1 MGLFLILIRGILSK
15 NDAFCGPQTSIMSK
29 KLIIAIE
36 TSGRIGSAAIGRG
49 NELISE
55 IAFSGF
61 MKHSAELHCTLE
73 KLLYQAN
80 AAADDIEQCYIT
92 AGPGSFTGLRI
103 AVTAAKMFYFTQK
116 AQIIAADSMAVIAE
130 SASRYAADTGQ
141 TVDCIA
147 TILDA
152 KKDLFYAAVFDRVDG
167 NWQKCLDTDIF
178 AAEQLLGWL
187 ETNKKKNVGLLG
199 EGLVYYAEKFNA
211 PFTHLLDES
220 YWSAT
225 AAGLF
230 QVGQR
235 MAAEKQFADPFALTP
250 KYIRGPD
257 AAVKRPRQKS

>member
-1 MGLFLILIRGILSK
+1 
-15 NDAFCGPQTSIMSK
+15 MSK

-36 TSGRIGSAAIGRG
+36 TSGRVGSAAVGRG

-61 MKHSAELHCTLE
+61 MKHSAELFTALE

-80 AAADDIEQCYIT
+80 AAPDDIEQCYIT

-116 AQIIAADSMAVIAE
+116 AQIIAADSMDVIAE
-130 SASRYAADTGQ
+130 SASRYIAETGQ

-167 NWQKCLDTDIF
+167 NWKKCFDTQIIT
-178 AAEQLLGWL
+178 AEGLLNWL
-187 ETNKKKNVGLLG
+187 EINKKKRVGLLG

-230 QVGQR
+230 RVGQR
-235 MAAEKQFADPFALTP
+235 MAVEKLFADPFVLTP

-257 AAVKRPRQKS
+257 AVKKTKKA

>member
-1 MGLFLILIRGILSK
+1 
-15 NDAFCGPQTSIMSK
+15 MSK

-36 TSGRIGSAAIGRG
+36 TSGRVGSVAIGRG
-49 NELISE
+49 NELIAE

-61 MKHSAELHCTLE
+61 MKHSAELFTALE
-73 KLLYQAN
+73 KLLHQAD
-80 AAADDIEQCYIT
+80 ATVDDVEQCYIT

-103 AVTAAKMFYFTQK
+103 AVTAAKMFYFTQR
-116 AQIIAADSMAVIAE
+116 AQIIAADSMAVVAE
-130 SASRYAADTGQ
+130 SASRYTADTGQ
-141 TVDCIA
+141 TSDCIA
-147 TILDA
+147 AILDA
-152 KKDLFYAAVFDRVDG
+152 KKDLFYAAVFDQIDG
-167 NWQKCLDTDIF
+167 NWKKCLDTDIF
-178 AAEQLLGWL
+178 TAEQLLDWL
-187 ETNKKKNVGLLG
+187 KMNKKKNVGLLG

-235 MAAEKQFADPFALTP
+235 MAAEKQFADPFVLTP

>member
-1 MGLFLILIRGILSK
+1 MSK
-15 NDAFCGPQTSIMSK
+15 NV
-29 KLIIAIE
+29 IISIE
-36 TSGRIGSAAIGRG
+36 TSGRVGSAAIGCG
-49 NELISE
+49 KNLTSE
-55 IAFSGF
+55 VTFSGF
-61 MKHSAELHCTLE
+61 MKHSAELFTALE
-73 KLLYQAN
+73 KLLHQAN
-80 AAADDIEQCYIT
+80 ATADSIEQVYIT

-130 SASRYAADTGQ
+130 RASRYTAETGQ

-167 NWQKCLDTDIF
+167 NWQKCFDTQIVT
-178 AAEQLLGWL
+178 AEQLLKWL
-187 ETNKKKNVGLLG
+187 EANKKQNVGLLG

-211 PFTHLLDES
+211 PFTHLLDEP

-230 QVGQR
+230 RVGQR

>member
-1 MGLFLILIRGILSK
+1 VERLLHRA
-15 NDAFCGPQTSIMSK
+15 NATAD
-29 KLIIAIE
+29 AIE
-36 TSGRIGSAAIGRG
+36 
-49 NELISE
+49 EV
-55 IAFSGF
+55 
-61 MKHSAELHCTLE
+61 
-73 KLLYQAN
+73 
-80 AAADDIEQCYIT
+80 YIT

-103 AVTAAKMFYFTQK
+103 AATAAKMFYFTQR

-130 SASRYAADTGQ
+130 SASEYAADTGG

-152 KKDLFYAAVFDRVDG
+152 KKDLFYAAVFDRIDG
-167 NWQKCLDTDIF
+167 HWQRCLDTDIF
-178 AAEQLLGWL
+178 TAKQLLNWL
-187 ETNKKKNVGLLG
+187 EINKKKNVGLLG
-199 EGLVYYAEKFNA
+199 EGLVYYAEKFKA

-220 YWSAT
+220 CWLAT

-235 MAAEKQFADPFALTP
+235 MTAEKQFADPLALTP